1 MSVETMVAEP
11 VTVSGRPSLVR
22 LVAGEFRKISST
34 RLWWGLLLV
43 GVLFTALSAG
53 ATAFF
58 SGMNADAGAEAGFA
72 GIDDPTLLR
81 SIYGAGFGGTYVL
94 AMVLGIVGMT
104 GEYRYQ
110 TITPTFLVQPRR
122 SVNVAAKM
130 LAHVVMGVV
139 YGGAGLV
146 TAVGIGALIR
156 GLQGHD
162 LGLTAEGVPRTMVLS
177 VLAVALWTLVGLGI
191 GTLITNQVAAIIVG
205 VVVAYVVEPLL
216 IVGLTL
222 AEADEVAQFLP
233 SAASSAIIG
242 STSFGDAAQLEWW
255 QGALVMVG
263 YTAVF
268 ALAGLVT
275 SVRRDIT

>member
-1 MSVETMVAEP
+1 MTVQTMVADP
-11 VTVSGRPSLVR
+11 VAVSGRPSLVS

-34 RLWWGLLLV
+34 RLWWVLLLV

-53 ATAFF
+53 FTAFF
-58 SGMNADAGAEAGFA
+58 SGMDTEAGAEAGFV

-81 SIYGAGFGGTYVL
+81 TIYGAGFGGTYVL
-94 AMVLGIVGMT
+94 ALVLGIAGMT
-104 GEYRYQ
+104 AEYRYQ

-122 SVNVAAKM
+122 SINVAAKM
-130 LAHVVMGVV
+130 LAHVVMGLV
-139 YGGAGLV
+139 YGGAGLA
-146 TAVGIGALIR
+146 TAVGVGGLIR
-156 GLQGHD
+156 GLQGHEI
-162 LGLTAEGVPRTMVLS
+162 GLAAEGVPRTMVLS

-216 IVGLTL
+216 ILGLTL
-222 AEADEVAQFLP
+222 AEADEIAQFLP
-233 SAASSAIIG
+233 SAASNAIIG

-263 YTAVF
+263 YAAVF

-275 SVRRDIT
+275 SIRRDIT